1 MGADDEKISHAS
13 HVYSGTSS
21 DEKVLNRAGDMAA
34 LAVIRSLSIEDL
46 SSPEKARQT
55 LLILNL
61 AFAAPQLI
69 AANTNRRPTAAMLLL
84 DHLSNTDYRQH
95 VNEIENTRNEVQ
107 HNTITGH
114 PYEVVTLKGEPL
126 PDVEHTQWVA
136 SVLRWTYDI
145 RPGMTRNDML
155 RVFTTEGGLSTGTR
169 RTYVLKGCPYIK
181 VDVEFKAVGR
191 PERDNE
197 GRVTLEGQEL
207 TGRKRRTKHPYK
219 KRKKERKTYL
229 TLTGLLMEG
238 TGAEIILRFSLTLHF
253 AERFR
258 CAVWGIKDNL
268 AHDEKHYEYP
278 RFGR

>member
-1 MGADDEKISHAS
+1 MKRFLMPVMFTLVTCTAFAQECSNDDFGSFCETKAAVLRVLSYPA
-13 HVYSGTSS
+13 YTSS

-107 HNTITGH
+107 HNASTGH

-197 GRVTLEGQEL
+197 GRVTLVEDDQDL
-207 TGRKRRTKHPYK
+207 IVKISRPY
-219 KRKKERKTYL
+219 L
-229 TLTGLLMEG
+229 
-238 TGAEIILRFSLTLHF
+238 
-253 AERFR
+253 
-258 CAVWGIKDNL
+258 
-268 AHDEKHYEYP
+268 EYSIVD
-278 RFGR
+278 